1 MSFPGHQV
9 RLAIALLPL
18 LLPAACGAASICFT
32 PNCGEDGRGDWA
44 FEVGVA
50 MITDNNIEDFASPS
64 FSLERVHGP
73 SGGNIYTFTASRR
86 LGELKWEIGG
96 CTFTPQ
102 LEVPLTLEIVDE
114 NSRSPFLDFN
124 ASFAVR
130 WIDFPWNEY
139 VSTSFAMGVGLS
151 YSSEIYLADIDR
163 HPDEDRSKLK
173 INFPIQLTL
182 ALPEYP
188 QHQIMVFIAHQ
199 SGGHMFD
206 EGGVNSLGFGYR
218 RGF

>member
-1 MSFPGHQV
+1 MPSSSRHL
-9 RLAIALLPL
+9 RLIIAFLALLVPSL
-18 LLPAACGAASICFT
+18 CAAASICFS
-32 PNCGEDGRGDWA
+32 PHCPGDGQRDWA
-44 FEVGVA
+44 FEVGIA
-50 MITDNNIEDFASPS
+50 MITDNDIEDFASPS
-64 FSLERVHGP
+64 FSLQRVHGP
-73 SGGNIYTFTASRR
+73 SGGNIYTFTATR
-86 LGELKWEIGG
+86 LLGHLKWEIGG
-96 CTFTPQ
+96 HTFTPQ
-102 LEVPLTLEIVDE
+102 LEVPLTLEVVDE
-114 NSRSPFLDFN
+114 NSRAPFLDFN

-151 YSSEIYLADIDR
+151 YSSQVYLADIER
-163 HPDEDRSKLK
+163 HPDEDRSKMK

-188 QHQIMVFIAHQ
+188 QHQFLIFVAHQ